1 MKVLV
6 VGTGSIGARHIKNL
20 AALGHEIYAA
30 DINAENLKKVSS
42 LVRETFNSLDD
53 ALRIKPDA
61 ALICT
66 FSNDHII
73 PALKCAK
80 NGCNIFIEKPLSLS
94 LEGIDELAEFLRG
107 SGLVSMVGC
116 NMRFHPA
123 ISHVYKRLQ
132 EDPAFKQKLYA
143 NLEFGY
149 YLPFAKEN
157 YESSY
162 MANRSMGGNLIFD
175 DIHELDYAVWFL
187 GEPVEVFCN
196 KSIQSDLK
204 IDTEDNVDMLIRFK
218 SGAIC
223 NVHMDYLQHGY
234 SRRCKVVC
242 ADGTISWDFTNGK
255 VGTITT
261 AGKKWSWTDMKVEL
275 LYNQMYID
283 EIKYFLD
290 CVSHEKQTF
299 NTIEQSRSVLRLALS
314 ADRSSSTGR
323 WEKL

>member
-20 AALGHEIYAA
+20 VALGHEVYAT
-30 DINAENLKKVSS
+30 DISTENLKNVSS
-42 LVRETFNSLDD
+42 LTRETFNSLDD

-73 PALKCAK
+73 PALKCVQS
-80 NGCNIFIEKPLSLS
+80 GCNLFIEKPLSLS
-94 LEGIDELAEFLRG
+94 LDGMDELIDLLRV
-107 SGLVSMVGC
+107 SDLVSMVGC

-123 ISHVYKRLQ
+123 ISKVYQTLN
-132 EDPAFKQKLYA
+132 EHPAFTKKLCA
-143 NLEFGY
+143 QLEFGY
-149 YLPFAKEN
+149 YLPFAKIN

-175 DIHELDYAVWFL
+175 SIHELDYAVWFL

-196 KSIQSDLK
+196 KGIQSELK
-204 IDTEDNVDMLIRFK
+204 IDTEDNVDMMIRFK
-218 SGAIC
+218 SGAVC
-223 NVHMDYLQHGY
+223 TVHMDYLQHGY
-234 SRRCKVVC
+234 TRRCKVVC
-242 ADGTISWDFTNGK
+242 ADGTITWDFTHGK
-255 VGTITT
+255 VGIITT
-261 AGKKWSWTDMKVEL
+261 ADKKWSWSDMEVEL
-275 LYNQMYID
+275 LYNQMYVD
-283 EIKYFLD
+283 EVEYFLN
-290 CVSHEKQTF
+290 CVSQGKQTF
-299 NTIEQSRSVLRLALS
+299 NTIEQSLSVLRLALS